1 METNDPFLHDLYKII
16 MVGMSWFCSGLQES
30 RGGGATPM
38 K

>member
-1 METNDPFLHDLYKII
+1 METNDPLLHDLYNII
-16 MVGMSWFCSGLQES
+16 VVGTSWFCSVLQES